1 MSQIST
7 FGTTRGCLPKS
18 VSYDFGCEW
27 GQNVKRREFL
37 CVLGGSAIPWPFAAS
52 AQSAVIGFLHSGS
65 QPNWVHALTAF
76 RDSLSEAGYVE
87 DRNIKIEYRWADDQY
102 NRLPM
107 LAADLVGR
115 KPSLIVAGG
124 GSITARAAKQAT
136 STIPIV
142 FAMGADPVKLGI
154 VASFNRPGANVTGVT
169 FLLNALVAK
178 RLELLRQLVP
188 SLRLIGIIVNPENPN
203 AQSDVRD
210 AEDAARALGVQTY
223 VANIR
228 SEGET
233 EAAFESLRQRKIG
246 ALLVLPDPNFASR
259 RNQIVSLAARHSLPA
274 MYFGREFAEA
284 GGLMTYSASI
294 TSAYHLAG
302 GYVDRILKGEKPA
315 DLPVQQPTKY
325 ELVINLKTAKALG
338 LAVPGDLLVTADEL
352 IE

>member
-1 MSQIST
+1 
-7 FGTTRGCLPKS
+7 
-18 VSYDFGCEW
+18 
-27 GQNVKRREFL
+27 VKRREFL
-37 CVLGGSAIPWPFAAS
+37 CVLGGAATSWPFAAS
-52 AQSAVIGFLHSGS
+52 AQPTVIGFLHSGS
-65 QPNWVHALTAF
+65 QGNWVHALRAF
-76 RDSLSEAGYVE
+76 RGSLNEAGYVE
-87 DRNIKIEYRWADDQY
+87 NQNVKIEYRWADDQY

-124 GSITARAAKQAT
+124 GSVAVRAAKQAT
-136 STIPIV
+136 STVPIV
-142 FAMGADPVKLGI
+142 FAIGGDPVKLGL
-154 VASFNRPGANVTGVT
+154 VTSFNRPGANVTGVT

-178 RLELLRQLVP
+178 RLELLRELVP
-188 SLRLIGIIVNPENPN
+188 SVRLIGIIVNPENPN

-210 AEDAARALGVQTY
+210 AEDAARTLGVRTY
-223 VANIR
+223 VANVR

-233 EAAFESLRQRKIG
+233 EAAFESLRQQKVG

-274 MYFGREFAEA
+274 IHFGREFVEA

-294 TSAYHLAG
+294 TNAYHLAG

-325 ELVINLKTAKALG
+325 ELIINLKTAKALG
-338 LAVPGDLLVTADEL
+338 LSIGQSLQVAADEL

>member
-1 MSQIST
+1 
-7 FGTTRGCLPKS
+7 
-18 VSYDFGCEW
+18 
-27 GQNVKRREFL
+27 VKRREFL
-37 CVLGGSAIPWPFAAS
+37 CVLGGAATSWPFAAS
-52 AQSAVIGFLHSGS
+52 AQQLTVIGFLHSGS
-65 QPNWVHALTAF
+65 QGNWVHALTAF
-76 RDSLSEAGYVE
+76 RGSLSEAGYVE
-87 DRNIKIEYRWADDQY
+87 DQNVKIEYRWANDQY

-115 KPSLIVAGG
+115 KPSLIFAGG
-124 GSITARAAKQAT
+124 GSVTVRAAKQAT
-136 STIPIV
+136 STVPIV
-142 FAMGADPVKLGI
+142 FAFGGDPVKLGI

-188 SLRLIGIIVNPENPN
+188 SVRLIGIIVNPENPN
-203 AQSDVRD
+203 AQNDVRD
-210 AEDAARALGVQTY
+210 AEDAAMTLGVQTY

-233 EAAFESLRQRKIG
+233 EAAFESLRQQKAG
-246 ALLVLPDPNFASR
+246 ALLVLPDPNFVSR
-259 RNQIVSLAARHSLPA
+259 RNQIVLLAARHSLPA
-274 MYFGREFAEA
+274 IYFGREFVEA
-284 GGLMTYSASI
+284 GGLMSYSASV
-294 TSAYHLAG
+294 TNAYHLAG

-338 LAVPGDLLVTADEL
+338 LSVTQSLQVAADEV

>member
-1 MSQIST
+1 
-7 FGTTRGCLPKS
+7 
-18 VSYDFGCEW
+18 
-27 GQNVKRREFL
+27 
-37 CVLGGSAIPWPFAAS
+37 
-52 AQSAVIGFLHSGS
+52 
-65 QPNWVHALTAF
+65 
-76 RDSLSEAGYVE
+76 LSEVGYVE
-87 DRNIKIEYRWADDQY
+87 DQNVKMEYRWADDQY
-102 NRLPM
+102 DRLPM
-107 LAADLVGR
+107 LAVDLLGR

-124 GSITARAAKQAT
+124 GSVTVHAAKQAT
-136 STIPIV
+136 STVPIV
-142 FAMGADPVKLGI
+142 FAIGGDPVKLGL
-154 VASFNRPGANVTGVT
+154 VASLNRPGGNVTGVT

-188 SLRLIGIIVNPENPN
+188 SLRLIGMIVNPANPN
-203 AQSDVRD
+203 ALSDVRD
-210 AEDAARALGVQTY
+210 AENAERTLGVQTY

-233 EAAFESLRQRKIG
+233 EVAFESLRQQKVD

-294 TSAYHLAG
+294 ISAYHLAA

-338 LAVPGDLLVTADEL
+338 VAVPSGLMVAADEV